1 MFRECQQVTTE
12 KVAFEPKPK
21 EVRSLEWSGS
31 NCRSLRRSVPGR
43 YEFGVSQSEGIG
55 GERSKGVR

>member
-21 EVRSLEWSGS
+21 EVRRSLEWSGS

-43 YEFGVSQSEGIG
+43 YEFRGVS
-55 GERSKGVR
+55 V